1 MINKMDKN
9 TRYNHFSR
17 FSKKLAIGMA
27 VTIFAV
33 VPAVAIAAI
42 ATGAVNVTV
51 TDAVAQASST
61 APVSIVLTI
70 TSDRNNGLVISNQ
83 PSQTPFR
90 ISGAPNQAVAVSL
103 PQNSSISFGGKTI
116 DLNIFAN
123 TGGGTP
129 ALNPQG
135 QAEFNLQTAAGS
147 NETNI
152 TQLEPLP
159 QDANTVQDATTELE
173 TDATVENI
181 NDTASTDQSLSE
193 LNSIDAINQTLATN
207 TSTGNTILAGTL
219 PLIVSS
225 PFINITISY
234 N

>member
-1 MINKMDKN
+1 MLNTMDNN
-9 TRYNHFSR
+9 TQHNHFSR
-17 FSKKLAIGMA
+17 FSKKLVIGMA
-27 VTIFAV
+27 ATIFAV
-33 VPAVAIAAI
+33 IPVVAIAAV
-42 ATGAVNVTV
+42 ATGAVTVTV

-61 APVSIVLTI
+61 APISIVLSI
-70 TSDRNNGLVISNQ
+70 TSDRNNGLIISNQ

-123 TGGGTP
+123 TGSVTP
-129 ALNPQG
+129 ALNSQG

-147 NETNI
+147 NETN
-152 TQLEPLP
+152 TSQPEPL
-159 QDANTVQDATTELE
+159 TQDAT
-173 TDATVENI
+173 AEN
-181 NDTASTDQSLSE
+181 NSDTATIDQSVIN
-193 LNSIDAINQTLATN
+193 LNSQDTANQTSTTETA
-207 TSTGNTILAGTL
+207 TGNTVLAETL
-219 PLIVSS
+219 PLIISS